1 MVWIFYS
8 KDMNW
13 SDELSLSLSHIKMK
27 FLHLIGLVH

>member
-13 SDELSLSLSHIKMK
+13 SDELSLSLS
-27 FLHLIGLVH
+27 LI